1 MYYVYTILYCIV
13 YIGIVTHVKYISW
26 TAQTDHAVTFPTSL
40 ISRYVL
46 CCVLF
51 IFFFFVYNL
60 CMLYISIFCI
70 FCRFFC
76 LLTIKIFFPQ
86 KKQKIVLVISN
97 LCNIQFICKYICGH
111 GLDGSTRYIMYNMSI
126 IVSNCQHCDEQ
137 QFQTLSCVHYTIFSV
152 VKLDLFIRALL
163 LDRILALEKTTRTP
177 CVHLVIFHCYGF
189 ARFEQRHEM
198 IHTSDSRPPY
208 RGG

>member
-1 MYYVYTILYCIV
+1 MRLNYWNIVSAIRAYTFLISYFLYIINIIFDFLFAIYIVILIVNIMYYVYSILYCIV

-51 IFFFFVYNL
+51 FFVFFYFVYNL

-76 LLTIKIFFPQ
+76 LLTIKIFFP
-86 KKQKIVLVISN
+86 KKRSIMVTDITQEVSWRLTSHK
-97 LCNIQFICKYICGH
+97 KYH
-111 GLDGSTRYIMYNMSI
+111 GDWHHIRSIMATDI
-126 IVSNCQHCDEQ
+126 
-137 QFQTLSCVHYTIFSV
+137 T
-152 VKLDLFIRALL
+152 
-163 LDRILALEKTTRTP
+163 
-177 CVHLVIFHCYGF
+177 
-189 ARFEQRHEM
+189 
-198 IHTSDSRPPY
+198 
-208 RGG
+208 